1 MFAGKTQIPTD
12 HGHLEAIYRPTTEAA
27 ERVALVLHPHPLY
40 GGTMHNPVVFHCAR
54 ALHEAGFET
63 LRINFRGVGDSTG
76 THDNGQGETD
86 DARAALDFLL
96 QHQQEAREVI
106 VAGFSFG
113 AAVGMRLGCGD
124 ERVQRIVALAAP
136 AGHYDFGFLSRC
148 AKPKLFVHGDRDDV
162 APLAMLED
170 ALDRLA
176 VPNAQLRVIAGTG
189 HFFEDR
195 LDELRAAVQG
205 FAADPVAG

>member
-1 MFAGKTQIPTD
+1 MFAGKTLIPGP
-12 HGHLEAIYRPTTEAA
+12 HGQLEAIYRPTRDDA

-63 LRINFRGVGDSTG
+63 LRFNFPGVGESTG
-76 THDNGQGETD
+76 AHGYGVGEVD
-86 DARAALDFLL
+86 DTRAALDFLL
-96 QHQQEAREVI
+96 ERQPAAREVV

-113 AAVGMRLGCGD
+113 AAVGTRFGCADPRVHRLIAIAMP
-124 ERVQRIVALAAP
+124 VT
-136 AGHYDFGFLSRC
+136 HYDVGYLASC

-162 APLAMLED
+162 APLAALESF
-170 ALDRLA
+170 LTQQS
-176 VPNAQLRVIAGTG
+176 VPAAELHVVQGTG

-195 LDELRAAVQG
+195 LDELRNAVKRFVG
-205 FAADPVAG
+205 S